1 MGLGNGNS
9 KTGDKGSNY
18 SYELKSL
25 QGLQQSLTL
34 LATLATEGTL
44 ISVLNAIVA
53 SDQDIEI
60 LLVRDEAVGNGDP
73 ILKQVTNY
81 ETGVPVITYE
91 NVDGTTYVPSPNP
104 IPKYVYLD
112 PSAVL
117 NLMLAELIDQGL
129 TLDSI
134 EVTTA
139 NTLIELLDQGVSLDG
154 LNSLITTLNSTVA
167 TEVTL
172 TQVLVELQAINID
185 LDGLSLE
192 ATQQLVL
199 TALGTVITNTT
210 GLATEV
216 TAALINSNIVL
227 GNITLSTLLTE
238 ATFLAED
245 FATELTLSGIKTKT
259 DLLNF
264 IATALEVTVTSSVLP
279 TGAATEAT
287 LLTTNSLLTIM
298 DTVLDSILT
307 DTNAMVVDLAAI
319 EILITNTN
327 ALLTTIDG
335 VLDAIKLDT
344 ANLDVALSTRATE
357 ATQLLVNAN
366 LTLLNTKLNT
376 LGQKASADSAPVVL
390 STEQEAILEAIK
402 VAVQNLDMD
411 VDGIATEVTLAALLL
426 AFNTEDFATE
436 VTLNALAATDFA
448 TETTLAGLLTAFN
461 TEDFASQA
469 TLQALLTA
477 INAVDFSTET
487 TLNGLL
493 TAFNAEDFATETTLA
508 DLNSKFNTLG
518 QKVSAASHPVVLSA
532 EQEIILNAIKV
543 AVEALDLDADGLATE
558 TTLLLTNGLL
568 TTIDAV
574 LDAIKLD
581 TANLDVTLSSR
592 LNTLGQKLSSQSAPV
607 VLSTQQEGLIAGIT
621 NNNLPKTPTSVN
633 TTGAGSV
640 PIGASEISFFNNG
653 SLDATVNGT
662 PLPAG
667 VTRTFGFKND
677 IDTAIAY
684 NGNGE
689 QVLIDYMA

>member
-1 MGLGNGNS
+1 MSITRLFTQLVNKNGTPVEVSDENRLLAEVS
-9 KTGDKGSNY
+9 GAGGGALAT
-18 SYELKSL
+18 EA
-25 QGLQQSLTL
+25 TL
-34 LATLATEGTL
+34 LAANAILGTLGTESTL

-60 LLVRDEAVGNGDP
+60 LLVRDTGDNDVVLQQ
-73 ILKQVTNY
+73 ITNY
-81 ETGVPVITYE
+81 ETGTPVVIYKDVNG
-91 NVDGTTYVPSPNP
+91 NVVTPVGPLE
-104 IPKYVYLD
+104 YLD

-117 NLMLAELIDQGL
+117 NLMLTEAIDQGL

-139 NTLIELLDQGVSLDG
+139 NTLIELLDQGLSLDG

-167 TEVTL
+167 TEITL
-172 TQVLVELQAINID
+172 AQVLVELQAINTD

-199 TALGTVITNTT
+199 TALNTVISNTT

-245 FATELTLSGIKTKT
+245 FATETTLAGIKTQI

-279 TGAATEAT
+279 TGAATETT
-287 LLTTNSLLTIM
+287 LLATNSLLTIM

-327 ALLTTIDG
+327 SLLTTIDG

-366 LTLLNTKLNT
+366 LDLLNTKLNT

-411 VDGIATEVTLAALLL
+411 VDGIATEATLAALLL
-426 AFNTEDFATE
+426 AFNNEDFATQ
-436 VTLNALAATDFA
+436 
-448 TETTLAGLLTAFN
+448 TTLASLL
-461 TEDFASQA
+461 S
-469 TLQALLTA
+469 
-477 INAVDFSTET
+477 
-487 TLNGLL
+487 
-493 TAFNAEDFATETTLA
+493 AFNAEDFATQTTLASLLAAFNAEDFSTETTLA
-508 DLNSKFNTLG
+508 SLLLAFNNEDFATNTTLTA
-518 QKVSAASHPVVLSA
+518 VLAAI
-532 EQEIILNAIKV
+532 Q
-543 AVEALDLDADGLATE
+543 ALAFPAGLATE
-558 TTLLLTNGLL
+558 VTLASLLAAFNLEDFATQTTLAAVAADLALIYTNLQ
-568 TTIDAV
+568 
-574 LDAIKLD
+574 
-581 TANLDVTLSSR
+581 
-592 LNTLGQKLSSQSAPV
+592 LNTISVANIDTKLTPATRVHNV
-607 VLSTQQEGLIAGIT
+607 VTA
-621 NNNLPKTPTSVN
+621 
-633 TTGAGSV
+633 TTGVTAIGSV
-640 PIGASEISFFNNG
+640 PLG
-653 SLDATVNGT
+653 SLCGSVINVGNAAGT
-662 PLPAG
+662 WNANSLPAG
-667 VTRTFGFKND
+667 VSIPWTPIGNR
-677 IDTAIAY
+677 DTYGAIAY
-684 NGNGE
+684 DATGTTFIIE
-689 QVLIDYMA
+689 YTT

>member
-1 MGLGNGNS
+1 MSITRLFTQLVNKNGTPVEVSDENRLLAEVS
-9 KTGDKGSNY
+9 GAGGGALAT
-18 SYELKSL
+18 EA
-25 QGLQQSLTL
+25 TL
-34 LATLATEGTL
+34 LAANAILGTLGTESTL

-60 LLVRDEAVGNGDP
+60 LLVRDTGDNDVVLQQ
-73 ILKQVTNY
+73 ITNY
-81 ETGVPVITYE
+81 ETGTPVVIYKDVNG
-91 NVDGTTYVPSPNP
+91 NVVTPVGPLE
-104 IPKYVYLD
+104 YLD

-117 NLMLAELIDQGL
+117 NLMLTEAIDQGL

-139 NTLIELLDQGVSLDG
+139 NTLIELLDQGLSLDG

-167 TEVTL
+167 TEITL
-172 TQVLVELQAINID
+172 AQVLVELQAINTD

-199 TALGTVITNTT
+199 TALNTVISNTT

-245 FATELTLSGIKTKT
+245 FATETTLAGIKTQI

-279 TGAATEAT
+279 TGAATETT
-287 LLTTNSLLTIM
+287 LLATNSLLTIM

-327 ALLTTIDG
+327 SLLTTIDG

-357 ATQLLVNAN
+357 ATQLLVDAN

-411 VDGIATEVTLAALLL
+411 VDGIATEATLAALLL
-426 AFNTEDFATE
+426 AFNNEDFATQ
-436 VTLNALAATDFA
+436 
-448 TETTLAGLLTAFN
+448 TTLASLL
-461 TEDFASQA
+461 S
-469 TLQALLTA
+469 
-477 INAVDFSTET
+477 
-487 TLNGLL
+487 
-493 TAFNAEDFATETTLA
+493 AFNAEDFATQTTLASLLAAFNAEDFSTETTLA
-508 DLNSKFNTLG
+508 SLLLAFNNEDFATNTTLTA
-518 QKVSAASHPVVLSA
+518 VLAAI
-532 EQEIILNAIKV
+532 Q
-543 AVEALDLDADGLATE
+543 ALAFPAGLATE
-558 TTLLLTNGLL
+558 VTLASLLAAFNLEDFATQTTLAAVAADLALIYTNLQ
-568 TTIDAV
+568 
-574 LDAIKLD
+574 
-581 TANLDVTLSSR
+581 
-592 LNTLGQKLSSQSAPV
+592 LNTISVANIDTKLTPATRVHNV
-607 VLSTQQEGLIAGIT
+607 VTA
-621 NNNLPKTPTSVN
+621 
-633 TTGAGSV
+633 TTGVTAIGSV
-640 PIGASEISFFNNG
+640 PLG
-653 SLDATVNGT
+653 SLCGSVINVGNAAGT
-662 PLPAG
+662 WNANSLPAG
-667 VTRTFGFKND
+667 VSIPWTPIGNR
-677 IDTAIAY
+677 DTYGAIAY
-684 NGNGE
+684 DATGTTFIIE
-689 QVLIDYMA
+689 YTT

>member
-1 MGLGNGNS
+1 MGVGNQGGGGNS
-9 KTGDKGSNY
+9 GNKRSNHNFEHR
-18 SYELKSL
+18 ELL
-25 QGLQQSLTL
+25 ILGEQLAALGL
-34 LATLATEGTL
+34 LATESTL

-53 SDQDIEI
+53 SDQDIEV
-60 LLVRDEAVGNGDP
+60 LLVRDEAIGNGLP
-73 ILKQVTNY
+73 ILKQVTNW
-81 ETGVPVITYE
+81 ELGVPTVTYE

-104 IPKYVYLD
+104 PVYVYLD

-117 NLMLAELIDQGL
+117 NLILAELVDQGL

-134 EVTTA
+134 DTTTA
-139 NTLIELLDQGVSLDG
+139 NTLVELLDQGISLDS
-154 LNSLITTLNSTVA
+154 LVSLITTLNSTVA
-167 TEVTL
+167 TEITL
-172 TQVLVELQAINID
+172 AQVLVELQAINTD

-199 TALGTVITNTT
+199 TALNTVISNTT

-216 TAALINSNIVL
+216 TAALINSNVVL
-227 GNITLSTLLTE
+227 GNITLNSLLT
-238 ATFLAED
+238 AFNAED
-245 FATELTLSGIKTKT
+245 FATETTLSGIKSKT

-298 DTVLDSILT
+298 DAVLDNILS

-319 EILITNTN
+319 EVLITNTN

-390 STEQEAILEAIK
+390 STEQEALL
-402 VAVQNLDMD
+402 Q
-411 VDGIATEVTLAALLL
+411 GII
-426 AFNTEDFATE
+426 
-436 VTLNALAATDFA
+436 
-448 TETTLAGLLTAFN
+448 
-461 TEDFASQA
+461 
-469 TLQALLTA
+469 TA
-477 INAVDFSTET
+477 INTITIPAPVGGSLEATQ
-487 TLNGLL
+487 LL
-493 TAFNAEDFATETTLA
+493 V
-508 DLNSKFNTLG
+508 K
-518 QKVSAASHPVVLSA
+518 
-532 EQEIILNAIKV
+532 
-543 AVEALDLDADGLATE
+543 
-558 TTLLLTNGLL
+558 
-568 TTIDAV
+568 AV

-592 LNTLGQKLSSQSAPV
+592 LNTLGQKLSAASAPV

-621 NNNLPKTPTSVN
+621 NNNLPKTATSVS
-633 TTGAGSV
+633 TTATGTV

-653 SLDATVNGT
+653 NNDATVNGI

-677 IDTAIAY
+677 IDTAIAFD
-684 NGNGE
+684 GNGE
-689 QVLIDYMA
+689 QILIDYMV